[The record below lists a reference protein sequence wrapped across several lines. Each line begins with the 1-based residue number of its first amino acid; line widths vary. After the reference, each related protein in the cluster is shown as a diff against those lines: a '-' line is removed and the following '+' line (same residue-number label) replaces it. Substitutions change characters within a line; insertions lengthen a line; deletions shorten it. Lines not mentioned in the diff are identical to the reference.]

1 MIERKKWSA
10 LVPAGDWFHLA
21 RVEFSPARPSRLHT
35 HDFPEI
41 FWIEKGGGIHEIN
54 GSEKKLL
61 CGDLIFIRAADR
73 HRLRAS
79 NPGGFTLINI
89 AFPAR
94 LLTDLAERHPE
105 IRALHAGRAA
115 LPERRQLSPLQIQHL
130 REEVRRLASSDRRR
144 MPCERFLLG
153 LYGMASAKTTQ
164 PATAALPAWLERAR
178 AVIERPEHFAAGV
191 PAFVKLCGRSPEYV
205 ARTCRALLGL
215 SPTELVNHIRM
226 DHAARELRLGS
237 KPIMDICLECG
248 FENLAHFYA
257 LFRAAYSETPRRY
270 RLSHQQT
277 VL

>member
-1 MIERKKWSA
+1 MIERKKWSD
-10 LVPAGDWFHLA
+10 LVRPGEWFHLA

-41 FWIEKGGGIHEIN
+41 FWIEKGRGIHEIN
-54 GSEKKLL
+54 GAQKNLL
-61 CGDLIFIRAADR
+61 YGDLIFIRAADR

-79 NPGGFTLINI
+79 DPGGFTLINL
-89 AFPAR
+89 AFPSR
-94 LLTDLAERHPE
+94 LLADLAERHPE
-105 IRALHAGRAA
+105 IRALHAERAA
-115 LPERRQLSPLQIQHL
+115 LPERRSLSPLQIQHL
-130 REEVRRLASSDRRR
+130 RDEVRRMAPSDRQR
-144 MPCERFLLG
+144 MPCERLL
-153 LYGMASAKTTQ
+153 LAIYGMASAKHER
-164 PATAALPAWLERAR
+164 PVTAPMPAWLERAR
-178 AVIERPEHFAAGV
+178 AAIERPEHFAAGV

-215 SPTELVNHIRM
+215 SPTELVNRVRM

-257 LFRAAYSETPRRY
+257 LFRTTHAETPRRY